1 MSEGIAQGLYLEAS
15 AIDHSCI
22 PNAVWSYQ
30 GKEMIIRTIDN
41 VEDFSNLRISYLLK
55 LYENTSKRRQKL
67 FLRNAVLRTT
77 WANRRQ
83 NKFIGFSKDFLLIC
97 ITPMQ

>member
-15 AIDHSCI
+15 AIDHSCV

-55 LYENTSKRRQKL
+55 LQHSDRMPYIEFDCLSTILRFISNNQKQL
-67 FLRNAVLRTT
+67 SEL
-77 WANRRQ
+77 
-83 NKFIGFSKDFLLIC
+83 
-97 ITPMQ
+97 